1 MKCSAWIRTCV
12 DVFDHEILDVGPYD
26 RRSAWLWMVA
36 HANWKD
42 KRVNHKGRPLE
53 IKRGQL
59 LAGRAFLAETWGWSE
74 KQVRLFMDLLSA
86 DGMIKKG
93 QSNGHFANVVTICNY
108 DVYQTVPNA
117 AEPVEGPEQ
126 GQSGASAGPD
136 SNKDTLKTNRQT
148 VANDELKAAFNG
160 STSNMLADV
169 AKWMGNGSNE
179 ATARNW
185 LAGMLS
191 AAGQVPTA
199 QAYQMLLTAQGTG
212 AIIAKPLAY
221 WSKTASTLASK
232 AKAIADAPPKPMV
245 PDHVLRYATPK
256 LELQPWEVADAPNH
270 EH

>member
-12 DVFDHEILDVGPYD
+12 DVFDHPVLDNGPFD
-26 RRSAWLWMVA
+26 RRSAWLWMIA
-36 HANWKD
+36 KANRFD
-42 KRVNHKGRPLE
+42 NRVSHKGKPLE

-59 LAGRAFLAETWGWSE
+59 LAGRAFLADKWGWSE
-74 KQVRLFMDLLSA
+74 KQVRLFLDLLHA
-86 DGMIKKG
+86 ENMIEKG
-93 QSNGHFANVVTICNY
+93 QSNGHYANIITICNY
-108 DVYQTVPNA
+108 DVYQTAPAKKQPEQGPVQGQSA
-117 AEPVEGPEQ
+117 ASAGPEQ
-126 GQSGASAGPD
+126 GQTLTVS
-136 SNKDTLKTNRQT
+136 TLKTDRQT
-148 VANDELKAAFNG
+148 VVVDELKAAFNG
-160 STSNMLADV
+160 STSNMLSDV

-212 AIIAKPLAY
+212 MIIAKPLAY

-245 PDHVLRYATPK
+245 PDHVVRFAKPK
-256 LELQPWEVADAPNH
+256 LELQPWETPDA
-270 EH
+270 